1 MVAGL
6 AKSQDD
12 NIFCLRTL
20 LPTHFGKTYGLSFG
34 QGFETRSLDGTK
46 MHEQVAAVV
55 PTDET
60 ESFALVEPLD
70 GSFLLL

>member
-1 MVAGL
+1 MVAGP
-6 AKSQDD
+6 AKLQDY
-12 NIFCLRTL
+12 NVFCLRTL
-20 LPTHFGKTYGLSFG
+20 LPTRFGKTNGLSFG
-34 QGFETRSLDGTK
+34 QSFETRSLDGTE

-55 PTDET
+55 PADET